1 MFLPVKQNPYEKQS
15 EKLSVVE
22 TNTHIN
28 ISGPSTRQNLYN
40 VNVDNI
46 NGGRGE
52 RNGKIT
58 ETPKQSKDSQIGNT
72 KSWKNPKSAVKQPN
86 ANSIY

>member
-1 MFLPVKQNPYEKQS
+1 MQS
-15 EKLSVVE
+15 DK
-22 TNTHIN
+22 TNTHRT

-40 VNVDNI
+40 VRVDNI
-46 NGGRGE
+46 NGGRGGE
-52 RNGKIT
+52 KCKKYST

-86 ANSIY
+86 ATSIY

>member
-1 MFLPVKQNPYEKQS
+1 M
-15 EKLSVVE
+15 
-22 TNTHIN
+22 
-28 ISGPSTRQNLYN
+28 
-40 VNVDNI
+40 
-46 NGGRGE
+46 GGRGGE
-52 RNGKIT
+52 KCKKYST